1 VHIALAALP
10 FIATV
15 DLGLDVRCVLRDGA
29 EPASVDRLVMWRSK
43 SGSRPQK
50 EPKEP
55 DAT

>member
-1 VHIALAALP
+1 VHIALGAVA

-15 DLGLDVRCVLRDGA
+15 DLGLYVRCVLGNGV

-43 SGSRPQK
+43 PSSQRQK